1 MSTSKEI
8 LNLGS
13 GFFTI
18 TDISNILKINRNK
31 VSYLV
36 RNYWKD
42 KLSKRSDYKYLYET
56 DKILALNFFALIEI
70 KVFHVL
76 LENGVS
82 YKKSLI
88 AHEFLSKK
96 FDTPYPFAH
105 HSFYRSGGDILF
117 EQGKDFILAE
127 DTQQIAIKGIIEPFS
142 EKIEYNHD
150 NIAKAYYP
158 LGRDKNV
165 VVDPEHQFGEPVLLN
180 TNILASTVYQ
190 MFKAGDSIHL
200 ISKSYSLDESSVL
213 DAISFFETAA

>member
-1 MSTSKEI
+1 MSENKEI
-8 LNLGS
+8 LDLGS

-18 TDISNILKINRNK
+18 TDISNILKIDRNK

-42 KLSKRSDYKYLYET
+42 KLSKKRDYKYLYET
-56 DKILALNFFALIEI
+56 DKVLALNFFALIEI

-76 LENGVS
+76 RENGVT
-82 YKKSLI
+82 YKKALN
-88 AHEFLSKK
+88 AHAFLSKK
-96 FDTPYPFAH
+96 FNTAYPFAH

-117 EQGKDFILAE
+117 VQGKDFIQAQE
-127 DTQQIAIKGIIEPFS
+127 TQQIAIREIIEPFS
-142 EKIEYNHD
+142 EKIEYNTN

-180 TNILASTVYQ
+180 TNIFASTVYN

-200 ISKSYSLDESSVL
+200 ISKSYYLDEDSVN
-213 DAISFFETAA
+213 DAIAFFETAA